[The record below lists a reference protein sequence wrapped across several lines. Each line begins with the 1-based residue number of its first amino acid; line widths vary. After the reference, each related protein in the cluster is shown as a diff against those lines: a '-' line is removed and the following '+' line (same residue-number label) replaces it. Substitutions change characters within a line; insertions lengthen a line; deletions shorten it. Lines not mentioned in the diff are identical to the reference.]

1 MSHKVLTLA
10 LLWIS
15 NSDLMAPG
23 PIYTLRQLV
32 RFNCQCWDS
41 PIPLHIQ
48 TRKLIRNFML
58 ISDIIFLFLALIHQ
72 TNHNKHKQC

>member
-23 PIYTLRQLV
+23 PIYRSGLIVSAGTPPSLYT
-32 RFNCQCWDS
+32 S
-41 PIPLHIQ
+41 
-48 TRKLIRNFML
+48 KLGN
-58 ISDIIFLFLALIHQ
+58 
-72 TNHNKHKQC
+72 